1 MASSRRSVL
10 CCWEKN
16 VTAIGWVTWRELTI
30 YKGGEGEFGVKI
42 NALIARHA

>member
-16 VTAIGWVTWRELTI
+16 VAIGWVTWSELTI